1 MTIFKWRIVH
11 WILLIVGLVLCIA
24 AIISGNE
31 VLEMVSAVAGAAVF
45 YSALIVRV
53 VFRCY
58 PYCRRVLPAQ
68 GNIIAYCPYCGET
81 LEE

>member
-45 YSALIVRV
+45 YSALIVRA
-53 VFRCY
+53 VFRRY
-58 PYCRRVLPAQ
+58 PYCRRVLPAR